1 MNYWREIK
9 KLNRLP
15 IWYDLLFGKMV
26 LRPQNTKFQ
35 ILIVDNLKT
44 ISNWAANPWRRY
56 SVILIMFFVGYFF
69 GSSLGMISA
78 VFELMDPISALV
90 SIIFIELL
98 IKLRRSLHTNKNK
111 KFLTLLI
118 DFLRI
123 GLFYGFFTEGL
134 KLL

>member
-1 MNYWREIK
+1 MVIK
-9 KLNRLP
+9 
-15 IWYDLLFGKMV
+15 
-26 LRPQNTKFQ
+26 PQTTKFQ
-35 ILIVDNLKT
+35 IYVIDNIKT
-44 ISNWAANPWRRY
+44 LSLWANNPWRKY
-56 SVILIMFFVGYFF
+56 SLALIIFFIGYFF

-90 SIIFIELL
+90 SIIIIEFL
-98 IKLRRSLHTNKNK
+98 IKLRRTFNLNKNK
-111 KFLTLLI
+111 KFLILLI

>member
-1 MNYWREIK
+1 MVIK
-9 KLNRLP
+9 
-15 IWYDLLFGKMV
+15 
-26 LRPQNTKFQ
+26 PQTTKFQ
-35 ILIVDNLKT
+35 IYLIDNIKT
-44 ISNWAANPWRRY
+44 LNLWANNPWRKY
-56 SVILIMFFVGYFF
+56 SLALIIFFIGYFF

-90 SIIFIELL
+90 SIIIIEFL
-98 IKLRRSLHTNKNK
+98 IKLRRAINLNKNK
-111 KFLTLLI
+111 KFLTLLA

>member
-1 MNYWREIK
+1 MVIK
-9 KLNRLP
+9 
-15 IWYDLLFGKMV
+15 
-26 LRPQNTKFQ
+26 PQTTKFQ
-35 ILIVDNLKT
+35 IFVIDNITTLNK
-44 ISNWAANPWRRY
+44 WANNPWRKY
-56 SVILIMFFVGYFF
+56 SLAFILFFVGYFF

-78 VFELMDPISALV
+78 VFELMDPISALF

-98 IKLRRSLHTNKNK
+98 IKLRRSLGLNENK

-123 GLFYGFFTEGL
+123 GLFYGFFTESL

>member
-1 MNYWREIK
+1 MVIK
-9 KLNRLP
+9 
-15 IWYDLLFGKMV
+15 
-26 LRPQNTKFQ
+26 PQTTKFQ
-35 ILIVDNLKT
+35 IYVVDNVKT
-44 ISNWAANPWRRY
+44 LSSWANNPWRKY
-56 SVILIMFFVGYFF
+56 SLALILFLIGYFF

-78 VFELMDPISALV
+78 VFELMDHISALV

-98 IKLRRSLHTNKNK
+98 IKLRRSLSFNKNK
-111 KFLTLLI
+111 KFLTLLT

>member
-1 MNYWREIK
+1 MVIK
-9 KLNRLP
+9 
-15 IWYDLLFGKMV
+15 
-26 LRPQNTKFQ
+26 PQTTKFQ
-35 ILIVDNLKT
+35 IYVIDNIKT
-44 ISNWAANPWRRY
+44 LNLWANNPWRKY
-56 SVILIMFFVGYFF
+56 SLALIIFFIGYFF

-90 SIIFIELL
+90 SIIIIELL
-98 IKLRRSLHTNKNK
+98 IKLRRSLNLNKYK

-118 DFLRI
+118 DFLGI

>member
-1 MNYWREIK
+1 MVIK
-9 KLNRLP
+9 
-15 IWYDLLFGKMV
+15 
-26 LRPQNTKFQ
+26 PQKTKFQ
-35 ILIVDNLKT
+35 IYIVDNIKT
-44 ISNWAANPWRRY
+44 LNLWGNNPWRKY
-56 SVILIMFFVGYFF
+56 SLALIVFFIGYFF

-90 SIIFIELL
+90 SVIFIEVL
-98 IKLRRSLHTNKNK
+98 IKLRRSFSFNKNQ

>member
-1 MNYWREIK
+1 MVIK
-9 KLNRLP
+9 
-15 IWYDLLFGKMV
+15 
-26 LRPQNTKFQ
+26 PQTTKFQ
-35 ILIVDNLKT
+35 IYVVENIKTLNL
-44 ISNWAANPWRRY
+44 WAKNPWRKY
-56 SVILIMFFVGYFF
+56 SLAIIIFFIGYFF

-98 IKLRRSLHTNKNK
+98 IKLRRSFSLNKDK
-111 KFLTLLI
+111 KFLTLLT
-118 DFLRI
+118 DCLRI

>member
-1 MNYWREIK
+1 MVIK
-9 KLNRLP
+9 
-15 IWYDLLFGKMV
+15 
-26 LRPQNTKFQ
+26 PQKTKFQ
-35 ILIVDNLKT
+35 IYIVDNVKT
-44 ISNWAANPWRRY
+44 LNLWANNPWRKY
-56 SVILIMFFVGYFF
+56 SLALIVFFIGYFF
-69 GSSLGMISA
+69 GSSLGMIST

-90 SIIFIELL
+90 SVIFIEVL
-98 IKLRRSLHTNKNK
+98 IKLRRSFSFNKNQ

>member
-1 MNYWREIK
+1 MVIK
-9 KLNRLP
+9 
-15 IWYDLLFGKMV
+15 
-26 LRPQNTKFQ
+26 PQTTKFQ
-35 ILIVDNLKT
+35 IYVIDNIKT
-44 ISNWAANPWRRY
+44 LSLWANNPWRKY
-56 SVILIMFFVGYFF
+56 SLSLIIFFIGYFF

-90 SIIFIELL
+90 SIIIIEFL
-98 IKLRRSLHTNKNK
+98 IKLRRTFNLNKNK

>member
-1 MNYWREIK
+1 MVIK
-9 KLNRLP
+9 
-15 IWYDLLFGKMV
+15 
-26 LRPQNTKFQ
+26 PQKTKFQ
-35 ILIVDNLKT
+35 IYIVDNVKT
-44 ISNWAANPWRRY
+44 LNLWANNPWRKY
-56 SVILIMFFVGYFF
+56 SLALIVFFIGYFF

-90 SIIFIELL
+90 SVIFIEVL
-98 IKLRRSLHTNKNK
+98 IKLRRSFSFNKNQ

>member
-1 MNYWREIK
+1 MVIK
-9 KLNRLP
+9 
-15 IWYDLLFGKMV
+15 
-26 LRPQNTKFQ
+26 PQSTKFQ
-35 ILIVDNLKT
+35 IYVIDNLKT
-44 ISNWAANPWRRY
+44 LSLWANNPWRKY
-56 SVILIMFFVGYFF
+56 SLGLILFFIGYFF

-90 SIIFIELL
+90 SIIIIEFL
-98 IKLRRSLHTNKNK
+98 IKLRRTLNLNKNK

-118 DFLRI
+118 DCLRI

>member
-1 MNYWREIK
+1 MVIK
-9 KLNRLP
+9 
-15 IWYDLLFGKMV
+15 
-26 LRPQNTKFQ
+26 PQTTKFQ
-35 ILIVDNLKT
+35 IYVIDNIKT
-44 ISNWAANPWRRY
+44 LNLWANNPWRKY
-56 SVILIMFFVGYFF
+56 SLALIIFFIGYFF

-90 SIIFIELL
+90 SVVFIEVL
-98 IKLRRSLHTNKNK
+98 IKLRRSLSFNRNQ
-111 KFLTLLI
+111 KFLTLLL

>member
-1 MNYWREIK
+1 MVIK
-9 KLNRLP
+9 
-15 IWYDLLFGKMV
+15 
-26 LRPQNTKFQ
+26 PQKTKFQ
-35 ILIVDNLKT
+35 IYIVDNVKT
-44 ISNWAANPWRRY
+44 LNLWANNPWRKY
-56 SVILIMFFVGYFF
+56 PLALIIFFIGYFF

-90 SIIFIELL
+90 SVIFIEVL
-98 IKLRRSLHTNKNK
+98 IKLRRSFSFNKNQ

>member
-1 MNYWREIK
+1 MVIK
-9 KLNRLP
+9 
-15 IWYDLLFGKMV
+15 
-26 LRPQNTKFQ
+26 PQKTKFQ
-35 ILIVDNLKT
+35 IYIVDNVKT
-44 ISNWAANPWRRY
+44 LNLWANNPWRKY
-56 SVILIMFFVGYFF
+56 SLALIVFFIGYFF

-78 VFELMDPISALV
+78 VLELMDPISALV
-90 SIIFIELL
+90 SVIFIEVL
-98 IKLRRSLHTNKNK
+98 IKLRRSFSFNKNQ

>member
-1 MNYWREIK
+1 MVIK
-9 KLNRLP
+9 
-15 IWYDLLFGKMV
+15 
-26 LRPQNTKFQ
+26 PQKTKFQ
-35 ILIVDNLKT
+35 IYIVDNIKT
-44 ISNWAANPWRRY
+44 LNLWANNPWRKY
-56 SVILIMFFVGYFF
+56 SIALIVFFIGYFF

-90 SIIFIELL
+90 SVIFIEVL
-98 IKLRRSLHTNKNK
+98 IKLRRSFSFNKNQ